1 MFDSIKRFFAI
12 DTAEA
17 HPEIDPHVAATA
29 LLVEAALAD
38 GIYADCEQ
46 DQISHILGAAF
57 GMAPEKAARVL
68 DQAEALAETAVDHH
82 RFTKVVKACLDKQER
97 IALLEQLWARRAG
110 RWREIPLRGCLHPA
124 HSATPRGG
132 GPGTDLRAFTCRSP
146 DAAPLTNPALR
157 PMSRPHTIRPRKSGS
172 HDLYRH

>member
-97 IALLEQLWARRAG
+97 IALLEQLWLVALADGEKSPFEDAFIRR
-110 RWREIPLRGCLHPA
+110 I
-124 HSATPRGG
+124 
-132 GPGTDLRAFTCRSP
+132 
-146 DAAPLTNPALR
+146 APLLAVGDR
-157 PMSRPHTIRPRKSGS
+157 ERIFARSRAEARMRPR
-172 HDLYRH
+172 